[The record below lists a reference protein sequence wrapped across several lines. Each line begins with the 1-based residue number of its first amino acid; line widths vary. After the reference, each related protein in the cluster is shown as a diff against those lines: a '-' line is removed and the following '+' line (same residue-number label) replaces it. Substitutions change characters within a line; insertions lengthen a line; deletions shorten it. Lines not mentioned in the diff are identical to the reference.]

1 MYWLANSG
9 TKSRAT
15 AMMPAA
21 AYSAAIASPSSS
33 STPRER
39 RNGGISS
46 RQNARNARRYFTRM
60 PRLSS
65 ARLVASQVTAAT
77 APASRRPTVS

>member
-9 TKSRAT
+9 TNRSAT

-33 STPRER
+33 STPSER

-46 RQNARNARRYFTRM
+46 RQKARNGAPVLDAHAQAEQREVGRL
-60 PRLSS
+60 PRHGGHGSGNEQ
-65 ARLVASQVTAAT
+65 ADA
-77 APASRRPTVS
+77 